1 MTRRMRLLL
10 VSVVLLGLCP
20 SARAFELSH
29 YMAGMPNADD
39 FFLPPAEAGQ
49 FIYAQYNMY
58 YGTNTIRNANGDK
71 VRKVSKT
78 IAGPLGEPRTV
89 EVDLDFS
96 LDAFYL
102 VPVMMWAPNFTILG
116 ARFGAFAALPVG
128 NPSIAADLNTARG
141 RLDRSVDDSTW
152 DVGDL
157 YVQPLWLMRSFPHVD
172 VAFSYGFDAP
182 TGKYEGGATD
192 NVGLG
197 FWEHQIQNSVRVHI
211 DEEKTFSLVL
221 ASTFEIGQNKEDADV
236 IPGAHWTLN
245 WGVRKNFLDNWA
257 QVAVLGLDSFQISD
271 DAGSDTASGGQSHL
285 DQVHAAGL
293 QLGIPKLGLAVKY
306 LHEYGARDRFE
317 GQVATIFF
325 ALPLEVIAE
334 KLGM

>member
-1 MTRRMRLLL
+1 MTRTRRLLWA
-10 VSVVLLGLCP
+10 VVLVLGLSS

-29 YMAGMPNADD
+29 YMGGMVNVDD
-39 FFLPPAEAGQ
+39 FFIPPPEAGQ
-49 FIYAQYNMY
+49 FIYAQYNVY
-58 YGTNTIRNANGDK
+58 YGTDTIRDGNGDK
-71 VRKVSKT
+71 VDKVT
-78 IAGPLGEPRTV
+78 FTDRRGQTHTV
-89 EVDLDFS
+89 DVDFS

-102 VPVMMWAPNFTILG
+102 VPAFIWSPKFTILG

-128 NPSIAADLNTARG
+128 NPSIAADLSTVLSPRRELGA
-141 RLDRSVDDSTW
+141 SIDDSTW
-152 DVGDL
+152 DIGDL

-197 FWEHQIQNSVRVHI
+197 FWEHQIQNSVRVHV
-211 DEEKTFSLVL
+211 DEEKTLSLVM

-245 WGVRKNFLDNWA
+245 WGVRKNFLNDWA
-257 QVAVLGLDSFQISD
+257 QVAVLGYDSFQISD
-271 DAGSDTASGGQSHL
+271 DAGSDTPAGDKQHL
-285 DQVHAAGL
+285 DEVHAAGL
-293 QLGIPKLGLAVKY
+293 QLGIPKLGLVVKY
-306 LHEYGARDRFE
+306 MHEYAARDRFE
-317 GQVATIFF
+317 GQVVSIFF
-325 ALPLEVIAE
+325 ALPIDVIAE